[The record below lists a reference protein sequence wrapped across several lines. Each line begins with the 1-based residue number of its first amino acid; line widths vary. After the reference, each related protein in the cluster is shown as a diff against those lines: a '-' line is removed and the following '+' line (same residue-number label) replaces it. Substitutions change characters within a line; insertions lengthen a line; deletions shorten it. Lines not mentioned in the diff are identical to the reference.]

1 MNTRQYSVFQPT
13 LGALALAGLLA
24 LTPLARADID
34 ANLTR
39 AEAVFIQ
46 ALAEKTGADRAVDAF
61 AALVPDPA
69 AAPLVLAYLGAAQ
82 TLQGREAWLPWNKM
96 RATERG
102 LASID
107 KALRQLA
114 PRHEEARLRGNPVA
128 AETRLVAASTFLSVP
143 DAIFHRTDQGHG
155 LLRKALAAP
164 DFAALP
170 PTLRAR
176 HHLQMAVAADQEKK
190 TAEAAE
196 QLRQCLAADASG
208 PVAEDCRRR
217 MKELGA

>member
-1 MNTRQYSVFQPT
+1 MNTRQHSTFHSI

-24 LTPLARADID
+24 LTPLARADIAAD
-34 ANLTR
+34 LTR
-39 AEAVFIQ
+39 AEAGFMKAVVG
-46 ALAEKTGADRAVDAF
+46 AASPDLAVAAY
-61 AALVPDPA
+61 AALTPDET

-114 PRHEEARLRGNPVA
+114 PRHEETRLRGNPVA
-128 AETRLVAASTFLSVP
+128 AETRLVAATTFLSVP
-143 DAIFHRTDQGHG
+143 DAIFHRADQGHG

-176 HHLQMAVAADQEKK
+176 HHLQMAVAADKEKK

-217 MKELGA
+217 MKEPGA